1 MFNNIENFLLKRLNP
16 AIAHNNFL
24 VNISLII
31 KKNTNIDISER
42 KLKIINKTLFIKT
55 NPIRKQEILLKK
67 DKIILDIK
75 DLNYKTDIDNI
86 A

>member
-24 VNISLII
+24 INISEII
-31 KKNTNIDISER
+31 KNNTNIDVSER
-42 KLKIINKTLFIKT
+42 KLKIINKTLFIKI
-55 NPIRKQEILLKK
+55 NSIRKQEVLIKK
-67 DKIILDIK
+67 DKILKSIK
-75 DLNYKTDIDNI
+75 DLKYKIDIEDI